1 MRGSVTK
8 KKNRWYIYFYV
19 GKDNNGKWKKKWEGS
34 WETKREA
41 ERALRTRLT
50 ELETAAE
57 QPTGAYTVETFLYYW
72 LENYCVPRLKPN
84 TIKGY
89 TTNIEKHTLPTI
101 GAIPLEKLEPKD
113 LQNLYNVLRSKNLSD
128 TSIRYVHNNLHKAL
142 DFAVKMQFIAKNPA
156 DYAVPPVIKHKEFQP
171 LTPNEVTHLLKACV
185 QKEVL
190 LPVILATTLGLRRG
204 EALGLQWKDVDFQTG
219 TLTIRN
225 SARFD
230 KGEIYLET
238 PKTKKSRR
246 TLMIPQATLD
256 ALRFEKNRQHLMK
269 QELGPNFNSLDLVC
283 CRFDGRPFSTNALQ
297 HQFQTILIDNSLPM
311 IRFHDLRHTNATL
324 MLRSAVPAKI
334 VSSMLGHSNISVTL
348 DTYSH
353 VITEM
358 QAPAIAA
365 MNSILQVAG

>member
-1 MRGSVTK
+1 MRGSVAK
-8 KKNRWYIYFYV
+8 NKNRWYIYFYV
-19 GKDNNGKWKKKWEGS
+19 GKDANGKWKKKWEGS

-50 ELETAAE
+50 ALETAAE
-57 QPTGAYTVETFLYYW
+57 QSIGAYTVETLLYYW

-142 DFAVKMQFIAKNPA
+142 DFAVKMQFISKNPA

-204 EALGLQWKDVDFQTG
+204 EALTCRLLNSYSIHKTLIKHTQAIEVLFGNTLPVPFWQTY
-219 TLTIRN
+219 I
-225 SARFD
+225 D
-230 KGEIYLET
+230 
-238 PKTKKSRR
+238 TKKPKHRKYSFAITVIVILIADIFAFIVLLDRIATYMGGT
-246 TLMIPQATLD
+246 TLLNM
-256 ALRFEKNRQHLMK
+256 LRF
-269 QELGPNFNSLDLVC
+269 
-283 CRFDGRPFSTNALQ
+283 
-297 HQFQTILIDNSLPM
+297 
-311 IRFHDLRHTNATL
+311 
-324 MLRSAVPAKI
+324 
-334 VSSMLGHSNISVTL
+334 
-348 DTYSH
+348 
-353 VITEM
+353 
-358 QAPAIAA
+358 
-365 MNSILQVAG
+365 